1 MTIHIPIHSFVDL
14 ITNSSSEIF
23 VTADGNTVKAVKKL
37 IDDILKSSGSDK
49 TVDDLFEISIGYEVT
64 DNKTYDN
71 KFVTKAE
78 FEKIEAEYQEW
89 EDGDQSKDEP
99 RFQPCYS
106 DGDYRNSNILV
117 TVKDDVPSE
126 QKAAAKAAAK
136 TLSDLTGL
144 FEIDASYS

>member
-1 MTIHIPIHSFVDL
+1 MTITIPIHSFVDL

-23 VTADGNTVKAVKKL
+23 VSADANTVKAVKKL
-37 IDDILKSSGSDK
+37 IDNILKASGSDK
-49 TVDDLFEISIGYEVT
+49 TADDLFEISLGYEVT
-64 DNKTYDN
+64 DNETYDN

-78 FEKIEAEYQEW
+78 FEKIEETYQEW
-89 EDGDQSKDEP
+89 EDGDQRRAEP
-99 RFQPCYS
+99 RFQPRYS

-144 FEIDASYS
+144 FQIDASYG

>member
-1 MTIHIPIHSFVDL
+1 MTTRIPIHSFVDL

-23 VTADGNTVKAVKKL
+23 VSADVNTVKAVKKL
-37 IDDILKSSGSDK
+37 IDNILKASGSDK
-49 TVDDLFEISIGYEVT
+49 TSDDLFDIGLGYEVT
-64 DNKTYDN
+64 DTETYDN

-78 FEKIEAEYQEW
+78 FEKIEETYQEW
-89 EDGDQSKDEP
+89 EDGDQRRAEP
-99 RFQPCYS
+99 RFQPRYS

-144 FEIDASYS
+144 FQIDATYG

>member
-1 MTIHIPIHSFVDL
+1 MTIRIPIHSFVDL

-23 VTADGNTVKAVKKL
+23 VSADESTVKAVKKL
-37 IDDILKSSGSDK
+37 IDNILKASGSDK
-49 TVDDLFEISIGYEVT
+49 TVDDLFEIGIGYEVT
-64 DNKTYDN
+64 DTKTYDN

-89 EDGDQSKDEP
+89 EDGELLAEP

-106 DGDYRNSNILV
+106 DGDYRNSNLIV
-117 TVKDDVPSE
+117 TVKDDVASE
-126 QKAAAKAAAK
+126 QKLAARNAAK

-144 FEIDASYS
+144 FEIDASYG

>member
-1 MTIHIPIHSFVDL
+1 MTLIIPIHSFVDL

-23 VTADGNTVKAVKKL
+23 VSADENTVKAVKKL
-37 IDDILKSSGSDK
+37 IDNILKASGSDK
-49 TVDDLFEISIGYEVT
+49 TADDLFEISLGYEVT
-64 DNKTYDN
+64 DNETYDN

-78 FEKIEAEYQEW
+78 FEKIEETYQEW
-89 EDGDQSKDEP
+89 EDGDQRRAEP
-99 RFQPCYS
+99 RFQPRYS

-144 FEIDASYS
+144 FQIDASYG